1 MQGHPDVIDYLNT
14 LLTGE
19 LAARDQYFV
28 HSRMYEDWGFTKLYE
43 RINHEMEEEAQ
54 HADALMRRIL
64 MLEGT
69 PRMRPDDLDVGTT
82 VPEMFAAD
90 LRLEYKVRAALCKGI
105 ALCEQHKDYVSRDML
120 RIQLADTEEDHTYWL
135 EKPKGHQ
142 HRPDIQP
149 TGQDAVIAPA
159 QPVKIAI
166 EALGEAVLYINQ
178 VKGWELDYGVVQL
191 GDNWRRFVYG
201 E

>member
-28 HSRMYEDWGFTKLYE
+28 HSRMYEDWGCTKLYE

-90 LRLEYKVRAALCKGI
+90 LRLEYKGRAALCKGI
-105 ALCEQHKDYVSRDML
+105 ALCELHKDYVSRDML

-135 EKPKGHQ
+135 EK
-142 HRPDIQP
+142 
-149 TGQDAVIAPA
+149 
-159 QPVKIAI
+159 
-166 EALGEAVLYINQ
+166 
-178 VKGWELDYGVVQL
+178 QL
-191 GDNWRRFVYG
+191 GLIKSIGLQNYLQSQF
-201 E
+201 

>member
-19 LAARDQYFV
+19 LAARDQYFI
-28 HSRMYEDWGFTKLYE
+28 HSRMYEDWGFSKLYE

-82 VPEMFAAD
+82 VPEMLASD
-90 LRLEYKVRAALCKGI
+90 LRNNRSFQVITRCISQI
-105 ALCEQHKDYVSRDML
+105 AGNK
-120 RIQLADTEEDHTYWL
+120 
-135 EKPKGHQ
+135 KPG
-142 HRPDIQP
+142 
-149 TGQDAVIAPA
+149 TGPGS
-159 QPVKIAI
+159 
-166 EALGEAVLYINQ
+166 L
-178 VKGWELDYGVVQL
+178 
-191 GDNWRRFVYG
+191 
-201 E
+201 